1 MSTSSPPAPA
11 PISMP
16 VRFATGGIGGI
27 IGWIVVHPAN
37 TLAVQMT
44 LQASSNAGAAKQSFM
59 AFSKDLIAKRGF
71 ASLYDGLSAGC
82 TRQIFYATARLGLF
96 EVFRDIIA
104 GFSTPALPKTGRQEH
119 NIISNGTPVV
129 TFQTRVVA
137 GLASGG
143 IAALIACPAEVC
155 LVRMSNDKTLAPE
168 KRRNYS
174 GVADA
179 GARIL
184 KEEGLPAF
192 WRGSGAFVQRAMVV
206 GVCQVGSF
214 DQLKVRIRSRAH
226 GNASITYPDWR
237 PIDSSLLLRLSV
249 CLCLQDLY
257 AAKLGLMKGSVSN
270 VFAAAMTSGLFTAP
284 SLCPWRRQRI
294 AWRSRSP
301 TPLRENC
308 PTGALCRRCEV

>member
-1 MSTSSPPAPA
+1 
-11 PISMP
+11 MP

-59 AFSKDLIAKRGF
+59 AFSKDLIAKWGF

-214 DQLKVRIRSRAH
+214 DQLKVRIRS
-226 GNASITYPDWR
+226 
-237 PIDSSLLLRLSV
+237 
-249 CLCLQDLY
+249 
-257 AAKLGLMKGSVSN
+257 
-270 VFAAAMTSGLFTAP
+270 
-284 SLCPWRRQRI
+284 
-294 AWRSRSP
+294 
-301 TPLRENC
+301 
-308 PTGALCRRCEV
+308 

>member
-1 MSTSSPPAPA
+1 
-11 PISMP
+11 
-16 VRFATGGIGGI
+16 
-27 IGWIVVHPAN
+27 
-37 TLAVQMT
+37 
-44 LQASSNAGAAKQSFM
+44 M
-59 AFSKDLIAKRGF
+59 AFSKELIAKRGF

-119 NIISNGTPVV
+119 NAVSNGPPVV
-129 TFQTRVVA
+129 TFQTRVMA
-137 GLASGG
+137 GLTSGG

-184 KEEGLPAF
+184 KEEGVSAF

-214 DQLKVRIRSRAH
+214 DQLKVRIR
-226 GNASITYPDWR
+226 I
-237 PIDSSLLLRLSV
+237 
-249 CLCLQDLY
+249 
-257 AAKLGLMKGSVSN
+257 
-270 VFAAAMTSGLFTAP
+270 
-284 SLCPWRRQRI
+284 
-294 AWRSRSP
+294 RS
-301 TPLRENC
+301 
-308 PTGALCRRCEV
+308 